1 MLNGEDTVDRWIR
14 ARITVTDADGKHIFF
29 TDVGAEELKRIKK
42 KYRKAQI
49 LSDNDWGRYL
59 NPRNDVD
66 EAERKEIKRIL
77 KSKS

>member
-1 MLNGEDTVDRWIR
+1 VTRWIR
-14 ARITVTDADGKHIFF
+14 ATVTVTDADGKRIFF
-29 TDVGAEELKRIKK
+29 TDVGAEELAKIKK
-42 KYRKAQI
+42 KYRKVQI

-66 EAERKEIKRIL
+66 EADKKEMKRIL